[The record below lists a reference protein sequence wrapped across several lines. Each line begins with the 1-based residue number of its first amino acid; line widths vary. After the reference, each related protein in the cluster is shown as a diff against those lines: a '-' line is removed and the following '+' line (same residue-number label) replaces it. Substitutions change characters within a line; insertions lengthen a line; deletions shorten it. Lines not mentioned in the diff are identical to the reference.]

1 MATTTATLTLTS
13 DVMPGAALSL
23 SKTMT
28 MHKLGVSTGLEE
40 ATGLSA
46 KSFSATSAVAII

>member
-28 MHKLGVSTGLEE
+28 MHKLDIKYNYVKE
-40 ATGLSA
+40 
-46 KSFSATSAVAII
+46 